1 MRRRAKERGL
11 GPNFSNDKGLIGFL
25 PSLQQSHFA
34 SCHSKNGGRESDG
47 R

>member
-1 MRRRAKERGL
+1 MRRTAKERAGSEFANGKSL
-11 GPNFSNDKGLIGFL
+11 TRFI
-25 PSLQQSHFA
+25 PSLQQSHFT